1 MATNAG
7 FSSGAG
13 LAAVAR
19 RLSRAIGTE
28 VDGETLKVIIV
39 FCGLGLVVALLFATR
54 GLDTSIGLF

>member
-1 MATNAG
+1 MATNAS

-19 RLSRAIGTE
+19 GLSRAIGTE

-39 FCGLGLVVALLFATR
+39 FCGLGLVVALLFATS
-54 GLDTSIGLF
+54 GLDTSIGFF